1 MNTFQIIDQN
11 NDRNQQYFISTIQ
24 PYYNQ
29 LLNKLSLSPSSFV
42 KTSSFSSPSSST
54 TTPTHTI
61 TIYSDP
67 INKKFPCNNPQQTL
81 LSCLYFHHQ
90 QNKYN
95 EKHKNIIKN
104 NFYKIASFFN
114 IKNQIDQIL
123 NYQHQQT
130 KVKNHNLLNKLP
142 IHDVQKGINWLQK
155 YGTYLPYPIRQ
166 KISVQ
171 LIDYI
176 KENNINTIDK
186 NDLYF
191 LHKVAGYGIGNCDE
205 IKKMVQYRIKMS
217 SHDPTLQQKLQQIY
231 DILNTNPQQILNNH
245 YNMLKL
251 SHVIDKVDKINKINK
266 NYGNLF
272 LLPPEQVIFKYPLIK
287 ISETVNN
294 VISFPSGNIYNIDDL
309 KQMKLNEIKEHF
321 GDEFVSL
328 ITDDFGNID
337 VEKLKE
343 QVKALPVPDSELFEK
358 ILKNQGILPFAQK
371 ESNDK
376 QSFSLF
382 TDQQFIEFS
391 KKYNN
396 K

>member
-11 NDRNQQYFISTIQ
+11 NDHNQQYFISTIQ

-29 LLNKLSLSPSSFV
+29 LLNKMSLPSSYFI
-42 KTSSFSSPSSST
+42 KTSSSSFP
-54 TTPTHTI
+54 PPPLTHTI

-104 NFYKIASFFN
+104 NFYKIGSYFN
-114 IKNQIDQIL
+114 IKDKIDQIL
-123 NYQHQQT
+123 NYQQQQT
-130 KVKNHNLLNKLP
+130 KSENNNLLNKLP

-155 YGTYLPYPIRQ
+155 YGTYLPYPVRQ

-176 KENNINTIDK
+176 NENNINVPDK
-186 NDLYF
+186 QSLYF
-191 LHKVAGYGIGNCDE
+191 LHKVAGYGVGSCDE

-217 SHDPTLQQKLQQIY
+217 SHDPILQQKLQQIY
-231 DILNTNPQQILNNH
+231 DILNNNPQQILNDH

-328 ITDDFGNID
+328 ITNDFGNID

-382 TDQQFIEFS
+382 TDEQLIQFAE
-391 KKYNN
+391 KYNN

>member
-29 LLNKLSLSPSSFV
+29 LLNKMSLPSSYFI
-42 KTSSFSSPSSST
+42 KTSSSSFSPLPPS
-54 TTPTHTI
+54 THTI

-104 NFYKIASFFN
+104 NFYKIGSYFN
-114 IKNQIDQIL
+114 IKDKIDQIL
-123 NYQHQQT
+123 NYQQQQT
-130 KVKNHNLLNKLP
+130 KSENNNLLNKLP

-176 KENNINTIDK
+176 NENNINVPDK
-186 NDLYF
+186 QSLYF
-191 LHKVAGYGIGNCDE
+191 LHKVAGYGVGSCDE

-217 SHDPTLQQKLQQIY
+217 SHDPILQQKLQQIY
-231 DILNTNPQQILNNH
+231 DILNNNPQQILNDH

-328 ITDDFGNID
+328 ITNDFGNID

-382 TDQQFIEFS
+382 TDEQLIQFAE
-391 KKYNN
+391 KYNN

>member
-1 MNTFQIIDQN
+1 MNTFTKNNQIIDQN

-29 LLNKLSLSPSSFV
+29 LLNKMSLPSSYFI
-42 KTSSFSSPSSST
+42 KTSSSYSPSP
-54 TTPTHTI
+54 PTHTI

-67 INKKFPCNNPQQTL
+67 INKKFPCNTPQQTL

-104 NFYKIASFFN
+104 NFYKFASYFN
-114 IKNQIDQIL
+114 IKDKVDQIL
-123 NYQHQQT
+123 NYQQI
-130 KVKNHNLLNKLP
+130 KNENHNLLNKLP

-155 YGTYLPYPIRQ
+155 YGTYLPYPVRQ

-176 KENNINTIDK
+176 KENNINVPDK
-186 NDLYF
+186 QSLYF
-191 LHKVAGYGIGNCDE
+191 LHKVAGYGVGSCDE

-217 SHDPTLQQKLQQIY
+217 SHDPILQQKLQQIY

-382 TDQQFIEFS
+382 TDQQFTQFAE
-391 KKYNN
+391 KYNN

>member
-1 MNTFQIIDQN
+1 MNTFTKNNQIIDQN

-29 LLNKLSLSPSSFV
+29 LLNKMSLPSSYFI
-42 KTSSFSSPSSST
+42 KTSSSYSPSP
-54 TTPTHTI
+54 PTHTI

-67 INKKFPCNNPQQTL
+67 INKKFPCNTPQQTL

-104 NFYKIASFFN
+104 NFYKFASYFN
-114 IKNQIDQIL
+114 IKDKVDQIL
-123 NYQHQQT
+123 NYQQI
-130 KVKNHNLLNKLP
+130 KNENHNLLNKLP

-155 YGTYLPYPIRQ
+155 YGTYLPYPVRQ

-176 KENNINTIDK
+176 NENNINVPDK
-186 NDLYF
+186 QSLYF
-191 LHKVAGYGIGNCDE
+191 LHKVAGYGVGSCDE

-217 SHDPTLQQKLQQIY
+217 SHDPILQQKLQQIY
-231 DILNTNPQQILNNH
+231 DILNNNPQQILNDH

-321 GDEFVSL
+321 GGDEFVSL
-328 ITDDFGNID
+328 ITNDFGNID

-382 TDQQFIEFS
+382 TDQQFTQFAE
-391 KKYNN
+391 KYNN

>member
-1 MNTFQIIDQN
+1 MNTFTKNNQIIDQN

-29 LLNKLSLSPSSFV
+29 LLNKMSLPSSYFI
-42 KTSSFSSPSSST
+42 KTSSFPPS
-54 TTPTHTI
+54 PTHTI

-67 INKKFPCNNPQQTL
+67 INKKFPCNTPQQTL

-104 NFYKIASFFN
+104 NFYKFASYFN
-114 IKNQIDQIL
+114 IKDKVDQIL
-123 NYQHQQT
+123 NYQQI
-130 KVKNHNLLNKLP
+130 KNENHNLLNKLP

-155 YGTYLPYPIRQ
+155 YGTYLPYPVRQ

-176 KENNINTIDK
+176 KENNINVPDK
-186 NDLYF
+186 QSLYF
-191 LHKVAGYGIGNCDE
+191 LHKVAGYGVGSCDE

-217 SHDPTLQQKLQQIY
+217 SHDPILQQKLQQIY

-321 GDEFVSL
+321 GGDEFVSL
-328 ITDDFGNID
+328 ITNDFGNID

-382 TDQQFIEFS
+382 TDQQFTQFAE
-391 KKYNN
+391 KYNN

>member
-1 MNTFQIIDQN
+1 
-11 NDRNQQYFISTIQ
+11 
-24 PYYNQ
+24 
-29 LLNKLSLSPSSFV
+29 
-42 KTSSFSSPSSST
+42 
-54 TTPTHTI
+54 
-61 TIYSDP
+61 
-67 INKKFPCNNPQQTL
+67 
-81 LSCLYFHHQ
+81 
-90 QNKYN
+90 
-95 EKHKNIIKN
+95 
-104 NFYKIASFFN
+104 
-114 IKNQIDQIL
+114 
-123 NYQHQQT
+123 
-130 KVKNHNLLNKLP
+130 
-142 IHDVQKGINWLQK
+142 
-155 YGTYLPYPIRQ
+155 
-166 KISVQ
+166 
-171 LIDYI
+171 
-176 KENNINTIDK
+176 
-186 NDLYF
+186 
-191 LHKVAGYGIGNCDE
+191 
-205 IKKMVQYRIKMS
+205 
-217 SHDPTLQQKLQQIY
+217 LQQIY